1 MATEQMGISDL
12 RSSLL
17 TTREVAFDDTYR
29 DGHVDD
35 DGGGDCDL
43 Y

>member
-17 TTREVAFDDTYR
+17 TTREVAFDDTYL
-29 DGHVDD
+29 DGDVDD
-35 DGGGDCDL
+35 DAGGDCDL
-43 Y
+43 H